1 MTLTPSDLKTSS
13 KAAAEL
19 GVPISEQE
27 LDLQSPVL
35 ELPGHVPCLLGHP
48 RTGRLVGAACQVH
61 PPAADLDKEED
72 VEPGQPDCVHGVMP
86 SAGLCR
92 VSGSVELKSAP
103 NGRHNRARRR
113 ETKQSSIRPADRCF
127 EFSDDLRT
135 LDCAPRGPQ
144 DYADLKVLIRVWEA
158 LNSA

>member
-35 ELPGHVPCLLGHP
+35 ELPGHVPCLLCHP

-61 PPAADLDKEED
+61 PPAADLDKEEG
-72 VEPGQPDCVHGVMP
+72 VEPGQPDCVHGEEV
-86 SAGLCR
+86 AGQDLANMLKPNAAT
-92 VSGSVELKSAP
+92 GSRTKSAIVC
-103 NGRHNRARRR
+103 
-113 ETKQSSIRPADRCF
+113 S
-127 EFSDDLRT
+127 
-135 LDCAPRGPQ
+135 
-144 DYADLKVLIRVWEA
+144 
-158 LNSA
+158 